1 MTRREKELQSQGWE
15 RRSVVDDFRV
25 ADLVDTYE
33 SLGFETL
40 VKPLPSK
47 EEAEEAG
54 DCGECRVCFDD
65 ERLKERFKVI
75 YTRKR
80 E

>member
-15 RRSVVDDFRV
+15 KRTIIDDFRV

-40 VKPLPSK
+40 VEPLPSK
-47 EEAEEAG
+47 EEAAESG
-54 DCGECRVCFDD
+54 DCGECRACFDD
-65 ERLKERFKVI
+65 DALKERFKII

-80 E
+80 